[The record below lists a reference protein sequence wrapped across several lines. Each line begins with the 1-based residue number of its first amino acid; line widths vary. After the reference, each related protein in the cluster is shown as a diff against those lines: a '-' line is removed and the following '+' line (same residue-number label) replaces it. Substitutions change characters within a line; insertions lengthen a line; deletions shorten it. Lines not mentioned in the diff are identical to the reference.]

1 MTLRAALADA
11 TRQFEEADLDAP
23 RLTAEVLLAH
33 LLGRDRTY
41 LIAHD
46 NDPCP
51 DAFDALVQS
60 RLTGVPTQY
69 LTGRQEFY
77 GRDFHVAPGV
87 LIPRPET
94 EHVVERALELASPAQ
109 AIADIGCGSGSIGI
123 TLALELNRHT
133 LLTDLSAQAL
143 AIARANA
150 TRLQATCSF
159 LNADTLTA
167 LAAHSLD
174 LIVSNPPYI
183 PLGDRPTLTTEVR
196 DHEPAM
202 ALFGGES
209 GNDVYA
215 RLIADA
221 PRVLRP
227 GGWLVLELGWQSAAA
242 VTALAQHHFTRIEVR
257 QDLAGLD
264 RVFSAQLK

>member
-11 TRQFEEADLDAP
+11 ARQFEKAGVGAP

-33 LLGRDRTY
+33 TLGRDRSY

-46 NDPCP
+46 QDPCP
-51 DAFDALVQS
+51 SSFAALVHQ
-60 RLTGVPTQY
+60 RLEGVPTQY

-77 GRDFHVAPGV
+77 GRDFAVTPGV

-94 EHVVERALELASPAQ
+94 EHVVERALELAPGAS
-109 AIADIGCGSGSIGI
+109 AIADIGCGSGIIGI
-123 TLALELNRHT
+123 TLALELRRPT
-133 LLTDLSAQAL
+133 LLTDLSPAAL
-143 AIARANA
+143 TLARRNA
-150 TRLQATCSF
+150 ERLHAACDF
-159 LNADTLTA
+159 LEADLLTA
-167 LAAHSLD
+167 CRPHSLD

-183 PLGDRPTLTTEVR
+183 PLGDRPTLATEVR
-196 DHEPAM
+196 DHEPSL

-215 RLIADA
+215 RLLADA

-242 VTALAQHHFTRIEVR
+242 VTALAQEHFTQIEVG
-257 QDLAGLD
+257 QDLAGHD
-264 RVFSAQLK
+264 RVFSARLK